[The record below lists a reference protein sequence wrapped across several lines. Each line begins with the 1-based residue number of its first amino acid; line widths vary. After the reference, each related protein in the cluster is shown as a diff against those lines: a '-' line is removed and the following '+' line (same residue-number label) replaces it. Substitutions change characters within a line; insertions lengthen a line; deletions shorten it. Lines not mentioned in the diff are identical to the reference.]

1 MNDPAALH
9 HFSNWSG
16 WNWLLGMGGTV
27 TLFAIAAG
35 SLAVF
40 VVSSDSYSHDI
51 SPEQW
56 ASGLGAMVASVIA
69 AIVHGTVARHI
80 ASSAADRWWLFMPVI
95 LAGALA
101 LLGNSARHGRQWV
114 GYTVAGITLAGGVIT
129 AINDALNRMAAN
141 IPISVTGFL
150 TVIVFGGIL
159 FFAWM
164 ASQNQRSYR

>member
-1 MNDPAALH
+1 MNDPTALH

-16 WNWLLGMGGTV
+16 WNWLFSVGGTV

-35 SLAVF
+35 ALAVF
-40 VVSSDSYSHDI
+40 AVSSDSYSHDI

-56 ASGLGAMVASVIA
+56 ASGIGATVASVIG

-80 ASSAADRWWLFMPVI
+80 ATSAADRWWLFMPVI
-95 LAGALA
+95 FAGALA
-101 LLGNSARHGRQWV
+101 LLGNSARDGRQSV
-114 GYTVAGITLAGGVIT
+114 GYTAAGITFAGGIIA

-141 IPISVTGFL
+141 IPMSVTGFV
-150 TVIVFGGIL
+150 TVIFFGGIL

-164 ASQNQRSYR
+164 ANQNQRSYR